1 MNGQDFSAR
10 NSVFFIRPKAEM
22 AAHNFILK
30 EILSDD
36 EKKLWHGK
44 KPLCAVVEMK
54 IKKNTHMSSLKKNP
68 CY

>member
-1 MNGQDFSAR
+1 
-10 NSVFFIRPKAEM
+10 M

-54 IKKNTHMSSLKKNP
+54 IKKNTHMSSLKKILAIEKGDFHVQF
-68 CY
+68 